1 MMPRGAFMPPWPRV
15 FQPDTSTT
23 FSPALRKTLAR
34 SVRYIRSPFRGH
46 EKGAPEGAPLGMG
59 VSGGSARYDGGE
71 KPPSGKQDRA
81 HPCEIPADSFES
93 PDSRFVIVV
102 SALEADD
109 LLVVPGEDCVDFA
122 FQPGNHNP
130 KRLRLVIFHVRITRK
145 PS

>member
-71 KPPSGKQDRA
+71 KPPSGKQDRKSTRLNSSHVKISYA
-81 HPCEIPADSFES
+81 VFC
-93 PDSRFVIVV
+93 
-102 SALEADD
+102 LKKKKT
-109 LLVVPGEDCVDFA
+109 
-122 FQPGNHNP
+122 
-130 KRLRLVIFHVRITRK
+130 KRYIKNAVLNQH
-145 PS
+145 